1 MTHTDLSP
9 VSDHADDRRFIASLA
24 PRLPRMV
31 AVTAVFVFGTFAAIQ
46 FIPQTF
52 EARLS
57 VRLPA
62 GATAEEA
69 ANHLLHQ
76 QNLADAVSRLSPDII
91 AEMRRDGGG
100 ITDTTTLLRQ
110 RLLLTPEAGT
120 AIKLAAT
127 AGTPARARA
136 IVEATVSGYMAT
148 AAIPPALEE
157 APTKVAAANPAP
169 TNDNS
174 VETLQQKLS
183 LAWEDR
189 VKLETRAR
197 RIEGLIADGNYAML
211 AMDAENLPGLG
222 RQLDELAQ
230 LEAERTKLEINYL
243 PNHPTMR
250 TLAEEIDSLNSEI
263 SKGVQQLAALATA
276 DRDAARR
283 LEDGLRDQLA
293 AASSIPA
300 VDTAVTT
307 GSIGNPAEPQV
318 TALPRP
324 VRTDLA
330 LGLAGGLAFFGQIG
344 LFALFR
350 PRPVVEEEMEEA
362 DYIEPFTDDVSEA
375 EVEVFAEPEAE
386 LLPVEE
392 TAPDAPMHNW
402 LTAAPV
408 ETIAVSANWLG
419 QVEAEKPAPIAPPRV
434 VHQAAP
440 ALKTQDITGAEV
452 IALTGRDGETGSAA
466 RRLLAQ
472 LDQDGKRVC
481 VVDASSRRRGRV
493 PGISDLSLGLASF
506 ADIVHGSGTDQAALV
521 PWGRQHDLDAKA
533 RSVRIL
539 IQALAE
545 LYDVVIITLDADD
558 VAVTRPLAALADTS
572 MSAESITPRRRRA
585 A

>member
-9 VSDHADDRRFIASLA
+9 VSDHADDRRFLASLA

-62 GATAEEA
+62 GATAAEA
-69 ANHLLHQ
+69 ANHLLDQ
-76 QNLADAVSRLSPDII
+76 QNLADVVSRLSPDII

-100 ITDTTTLLRQ
+100 IIDTTTLLRQ
-110 RLLLTPEAGT
+110 RLLLTPESDT

-148 AAIPPALEE
+148 ATIPPALED
-157 APTKVAAANPAP
+157 ATTKLAAAKPAP
-169 TNDNS
+169 TNENS
-174 VETLQQKLS
+174 VEALQQKLS

-222 RQLDELAQ
+222 RQLDDLAQ

-263 SKGVQQLAALATA
+263 SKGVQQLAALAAA

-283 LEDGLRDQLA
+283 LEDDLRDQLA
-293 AASSIPA
+293 AAANVPA
-300 VDTAVTT
+300 IDTSVTT
-307 GSIGNPAEPQV
+307 GSIAGPTEPQV

-350 PRPVVEEEMEEA
+350 PRPLVEEELAEA
-362 DYIEPFTDDVSEA
+362 DYIEPFTDDVPETEA
-375 EVEVFAEPEAE
+375 EVFAEPEAT
-386 LLPVEE
+386 LPPVDEI
-392 TAPDAPMHNW
+392 APDTPMHNW
-402 LTAAPV
+402 LTTASV
-408 ETIAVSANWLG
+408 ETIEVSAAWLG
-419 QVEAEKPAPIAPPRV
+419 QAEAETPAPIAPPRV
-434 VHQAAP
+434 VPAPVPAAQNID
-440 ALKTQDITGAEV
+440 AAEI
-452 IALTGRDGETGSAA
+452 IALTGRDGEAGTAA

-472 LDQDGKRVC
+472 LDEDGKRVC

-506 ADIVHGSGTDQAALV
+506 ADIVHGSGSDQAALV
-521 PWGRQHDLDAKA
+521 PWGRQHELDAKA
-533 RSVRIL
+533 RPVRIL

-558 VAVTRPLAALADTS
+558 VAVTRPLSALADTS

>member
-9 VSDHADDRRFIASLA
+9 VSDHADDRRFLASLA

-62 GATAEEA
+62 GATAAEA
-69 ANHLLHQ
+69 ANHLLDQ
-76 QNLADAVSRLSPDII
+76 QNLADVVSRLSPDII

-110 RLLLTPEAGT
+110 RLLLTPESDT

-136 IVEATVSGYMAT
+136 IVEATVSGDMAT
-148 AAIPPALEE
+148 AAIPPALED
-157 APTKVAAANPAP
+157 ATTKVAAAKPAP
-169 TNDNS
+169 TNENS
-174 VETLQQKLS
+174 VEALQQKLS

-222 RQLDELAQ
+222 RQLDDLAQ

-263 SKGVQQLAALATA
+263 SKGVQQLAALAAA

-283 LEDGLRDQLA
+283 LEDDLRDQLA
-293 AASSIPA
+293 AAANVPA
-300 VDTAVTT
+300 IDTSVTT
-307 GSIGNPAEPQV
+307 GSIAGPTEPQV

-350 PRPVVEEEMEEA
+350 PRPLVEEELAEA
-362 DYIEPFTDDVSEA
+362 DYIEPFTDDVPETEA
-375 EVEVFAEPEAE
+375 EVFAEPETA
-386 LLPVEE
+386 LPPVDEI
-392 TAPDAPMHNW
+392 APDTPMHNW
-402 LTAAPV
+402 LTTASV
-408 ETIAVSANWLG
+408 ETIEVSAAWLG
-419 QVEAEKPAPIAPPRV
+419 QAEAETPAPIAPPRV
-434 VHQAAP
+434 VPAPVPAAQNID
-440 ALKTQDITGAEV
+440 AAEI
-452 IALTGRDGETGSAA
+452 IALTGRDGEAGTAA

-472 LDQDGKRVC
+472 LDEDGKRVC

-506 ADIVHGSGTDQAALV
+506 ADIVHGSGSDQAALV
-521 PWGRQHDLDAKA
+521 PWGRQHELDAKA
-533 RSVRIL
+533 RPVRIL

-558 VAVTRPLAALADTS
+558 VAVTRPLSALADTS

>member
-9 VSDHADDRRFIASLA
+9 VSDHADDRRFLASLA

-46 FIPQTF
+46 VIPQTF

-62 GATAEEA
+62 GATAAEA
-69 ANHLLHQ
+69 ANHLLDQ
-76 QNLADAVSRLSPDII
+76 QNLADVVSRLSPDII

-100 ITDTTTLLRQ
+100 IIDTTTLLRQ
-110 RLLLTPEAGT
+110 RLLLTPESDT

-148 AAIPPALEE
+148 ATIPPALED
-157 APTKVAAANPAP
+157 ATTKLAAAKPAP
-169 TNDNS
+169 TNENS
-174 VETLQQKLS
+174 VEALQQKLS

-222 RQLDELAQ
+222 RQLDGLAQ

-263 SKGVQQLAALATA
+263 SKGVQQLAALAAA

-283 LEDGLRDQLA
+283 LEDDLRDQLA
-293 AASSIPA
+293 AAANVPA
-300 VDTAVTT
+300 IDTSVTT
-307 GSIGNPAEPQV
+307 GSIAGPTEPQV

-350 PRPVVEEEMEEA
+350 PRPLVEEELAEA
-362 DYIEPFTDDVSEA
+362 DYIEPFTDDVPETEA
-375 EVEVFAEPEAE
+375 EVFAEPEAT
-386 LLPVEE
+386 LPPVDEI
-392 TAPDAPMHNW
+392 APDTPMHNW
-402 LTAAPV
+402 LTTASV
-408 ETIAVSANWLG
+408 ETIEVSAAWLG
-419 QVEAEKPAPIAPPRV
+419 QAEAETPAPIAPPRV
-434 VHQAAP
+434 VPAPVPAAQNID
-440 ALKTQDITGAEV
+440 AAEI
-452 IALTGRDGETGSAA
+452 IALTGRDGEAGTAA

-472 LDQDGKRVC
+472 LDEDGKRVC

-506 ADIVHGSGTDQAALV
+506 ADIVHGSGSDQAALV
-521 PWGRQHDLDAKA
+521 PWGRQHELDAKA
-533 RSVRIL
+533 RPVRIL

-558 VAVTRPLAALADTS
+558 VAVTRPLSALADTS

>member
-9 VSDHADDRRFIASLA
+9 VSDHADDRRFLASLA

-62 GATAEEA
+62 GATAAEA
-69 ANHLLHQ
+69 ANHLLDQ
-76 QNLADAVSRLSPDII
+76 QNLADVVSRLSPDII

-110 RLLLTPEAGT
+110 RLLLTPESDT

-136 IVEATVSGYMAT
+136 IVEATVSGDMAT
-148 AAIPPALEE
+148 AAIPPALED
-157 APTKVAAANPAP
+157 ATTKVAAAKPAP
-169 TNDNS
+169 TNENS
-174 VETLQQKLS
+174 VEALQQKLS

-222 RQLDELAQ
+222 RQLDDLAQ

-263 SKGVQQLAALATA
+263 SKGVQQLAALAAA

-283 LEDGLRDQLA
+283 LEDDLRDQLA
-293 AASSIPA
+293 AAANVPA
-300 VDTAVTT
+300 IDTSVTT
-307 GSIGNPAEPQV
+307 GSIAGPTEPQV

-350 PRPVVEEEMEEA
+350 PRPLVEEELAEA
-362 DYIEPFTDDVSEA
+362 DYIEPFTDDVPETEA
-375 EVEVFAEPEAE
+375 EVFAEPETA
-386 LLPVEE
+386 LPPVDEI
-392 TAPDAPMHNW
+392 APDTPMHNW
-402 LTAAPV
+402 LTTASV
-408 ETIAVSANWLG
+408 ETIEVSASWLG
-419 QVEAEKPAPIAPPRV
+419 QAEAEKPAPIAPPRV
-434 VHQAAP
+434 VPAPVPATQNIDAAE
-440 ALKTQDITGAEV
+440 I
-452 IALTGRDGETGSAA
+452 IALTGRDGEAGTAA

-472 LDQDGKRVC
+472 LDEDGKRVC

-521 PWGRQHDLDAKA
+521 PWGRQHELDAKA
-533 RSVRIL
+533 RPVRIL

-558 VAVTRPLAALADTS
+558 VAVTRPLSALADTS

>member
-9 VSDHADDRRFIASLA
+9 VSDHADDRRFLASLA

-62 GATAEEA
+62 GATAAEA
-69 ANHLLHQ
+69 ANHLLDQ
-76 QNLADAVSRLSPDII
+76 QNLADVVSRLSPDII

-100 ITDTTTLLRQ
+100 IIDTTTLLRQ
-110 RLLLTPEAGT
+110 RLLLTPESDT

-148 AAIPPALEE
+148 ATIPPALED
-157 APTKVAAANPAP
+157 ATTKLAAAKPAP
-169 TNDNS
+169 TNENS
-174 VETLQQKLS
+174 VEALQQKLS

-222 RQLDELAQ
+222 RQLDDLAQ

-263 SKGVQQLAALATA
+263 SKGVQQLAALAAA

-283 LEDGLRDQLA
+283 LEDDLRDQLA
-293 AASSIPA
+293 AAANVPA
-300 VDTAVTT
+300 IDTSVTT
-307 GSIGNPAEPQV
+307 GSIAGPTEPQV

-350 PRPVVEEEMEEA
+350 PRPLVEEELAEA
-362 DYIEPFTDDVSEA
+362 DYIEPFTDDVPETEA
-375 EVEVFAEPEAE
+375 EVFAEPETA
-386 LLPVEE
+386 LPPVDEI
-392 TAPDAPMHNW
+392 APDTPMHNW
-402 LTAAPV
+402 LTTASV
-408 ETIAVSANWLG
+408 ETIEVSAAWLG
-419 QVEAEKPAPIAPPRV
+419 QAEAETPAPIAPPRV
-434 VHQAAP
+434 VPAPVPATQNIDAAE
-440 ALKTQDITGAEV
+440 I
-452 IALTGRDGETGSAA
+452 IALTGRDGEAGTAA

-472 LDQDGKRVC
+472 LDEDGKRVC

-521 PWGRQHDLDAKA
+521 PWGRQHELDAKA
-533 RSVRIL
+533 RPVRIL

-558 VAVTRPLAALADTS
+558 VAVTRPLSALADTS